1 MQCSVFQLH
10 TCTTLHLAHMEILA
24 KFLRPKSA
32 IISPKANSIAMTSV
46 HYIHASAAT
55 FSPTLALGIT
65 ERAAL
70 RGSKQRSK
78 LTNTHS
84 MVRHSSATTDSPSPL
99 SNLPCQ
105 TAAPPCS
112 SQKSPY
118 HALWPLPALQFSP
131 LPLGHLRMA
140 NVYKSMIQMWQTQTH
155 KLHVLHCLHSY
166 IKVKM
171 WWKPSRSNRSQQ
183 KIENMKGGSPA
194 LLLHVTFCTAN
205 ANHVVSLDG
214 GNKFH

>member
-1 MQCSVFQLH
+1 MRLVLAASAPESRTSAQCTLCDLSYVQLQVSKASTAMQCSVFQLH

-32 IISPKANSIAMTSV
+32 IIISPKANSIAMTSV

-118 HALWPLPALQFSP
+118 HAL
-131 LPLGHLRMA
+131 
-140 NVYKSMIQMWQTQTH
+140 
-155 KLHVLHCLHSY
+155 
-166 IKVKM
+166 
-171 WWKPSRSNRSQQ
+171 
-183 KIENMKGGSPA
+183 
-194 LLLHVTFCTAN
+194 
-205 ANHVVSLDG
+205 
-214 GNKFH
+214 